1 MATPALTSSTST
13 STISSRIVYINGR
26 HRFQSN
32 KVSTAKYTF
41 VTFLPKF
48 LFEQFRRY
56 ANLFFLFIALM
67 QQIPNVSPTGRF
79 TTAVP
84 LVFILTVSAIKEI
97 FEDIRRHRA
106 DASVNRSE
114 ATVLNKLT
122 GKCDKKKWQE
132 VAVGE
137 VVKVTNNQFF
147 PADLLLISSSEPH
160 GMCYIETAN
169 LDGETNLKIRQSLA
183 ATHECV
189 TSEKVLNDL
198 NMVSIECDVPNK
210 FLYEFKGNLKIN
222 DRIHTINPDQIL
234 LRGAKLKNSNWIFGV
249 VLYTGHETKLM
260 MNSHRESPLKQ
271 STMDKV
277 TNSHIMSL
285 FAILGVISLISTI
298 ASSIWNYENNHWYL
312 GSYAGFSSNFFFT
325 FLTFVILFNNLVP
338 ISLQVTLEVV
348 RFFQAQFINSDLD
361 MYHEESDTPAM
372 ARTSNLNEELGQV
385 KYILSDKTGTLTRN
399 IMEFKMASIAGEIYS
414 ASSDF
419 NRLQQLAATNSTVR
433 EFLTLLAVCH
443 TVVPELTN
451 RQNEDELTSEP
462 SSSSS
467 TTCTSSKCKSPP
479 SLESIKYQATS
490 PDEAA
495 LVNGVAKLGFTF
507 TTRTPQA
514 VLINALG
521 VEEKYEILQVNEF
534 SSDRKRMSVII
545 RDANGKIK
553 IYVKGADTV
562 ITSRIFDD
570 SPSKEF
576 IDKTIDDL
584 EHFATL
590 GLRTL
595 CCAYA
600 EFTPQRY
607 NVWFERYQ
615 EALEADIT
623 VRESLLEELT
633 NEAESGLHLLGA
645 TAVEDK
651 LQVGVPEAID
661 TLLKAG
667 IKIWILT
674 GDKKETAINIGFSCK
689 LLGVNSPLI
698 VLSEDTLDAT
708 HEAVNNLNITS
719 SKTGLVIDG
728 NVLRF
733 ALHSDIKVTL
743 MKAALRC
750 RSVICCRVSPS
761 QKAEI
766 VDMVNSI
773 TNQVTLAIGDG
784 ANDVAMIQKANVGV
798 GISGQEGLQA
808 AHSADY
814 AISQFRFLVKLLL
827 VHGSWSHSRL
837 CKLILYSFYKNIA
850 LYVIELWFATQSGWS
865 GQTIFERWTIGLYN
879 VFFTAAPPL
888 TFGLFDRQCSSDAMI
903 KYPSLYSSHGDLFS
917 TKLFW
922 IWVWSAILHS
932 LVLFWLTYFM
942 IENDT
947 LWSTGLADGGYL
959 VFGNILYTYVIIT
972 VCLKAALETSTWTW
986 FTHAAI
992 WGSIGIWFVF
1002 LILYSRFWPT
1012 LPMAAD
1018 MAGMD
1023 EMIFT
1028 SAPFWLG
1035 LFTIPLMTIMV
1046 DVTVKVINRTCF
1058 KTLADQV
1065 NDMEKRSVL
1074 TSPSQQT
1081 LLSETARLIRN
1092 VFDSTR
1098 RLKGTSSASEE
1109 DAGRI
1114 AARVSHEPPVELQ
1127 HGYAFSQEEN
1137 GAVPQS
1143 QIIRVYDTTKAK
1155 PTGQ

>member
-1 MATPALTSSTST
+1 MSTSEPVLTSSTS
-13 STISSRIVYINGR
+13 SNTISSRIVYINGR

-106 DASVNRSE
+106 DASVNRST
-114 ATVLNKLT
+114 ATYLNKST
-122 GKCDKKKWQE
+122 GKWEKKKWQE
-132 VAVGE
+132 ICVGE
-137 VVKVTNNQFF
+137 VIKVTNNQFF

-234 LRGAKLKNSNWIFGV
+234 LRGAKLKNSNWVFGV

-260 MNSHRESPLKQ
+260 MNSTRESPLKQ

-285 FAILGVISLISTI
+285 FAILAVIAFISTI
-298 ASSIWNYENNHWYL
+298 ASLIWNHDNTHWYL
-312 GSYAGFSSNFFFT
+312 GPYAGYTSNPFFT

-399 IMEFKMASIAGEIYS
+399 IMEFKMASIAGDTFS

-419 NRLQQLAATNSTVR
+419 HRLQQLAATDENVR
-433 EFLTLLAVCH
+433 EFLTLIAVCH

-451 RQNEDELTSEP
+451 RNNDELSSVPE
-462 SSSSS
+462 SSSSN
-467 TTCTSSKCKSPP
+467 SPP
-479 SLESIKYQATS
+479 SPDTIKYQATS

-514 VLINALG
+514 VIINALG
-521 VEEKYEILQVNEF
+521 VEEKYEILNVNEF

-545 RDANGKIK
+545 RDANDRIK

-562 ITSRIFDD
+562 ITSRIYED
-570 SPSKEF
+570 SPSKEY
-576 IDKTIDDL
+576 IEKTIEDL
-584 EHFATL
+584 EQFATL

-607 NVWFERYQ
+607 RDWSKRYQ
-615 EALEADIT
+615 AALSSDIKI
-623 VRESLLEELT
+623 REQLIEEIT

-689 LLGVNSPLI
+689 LLGANSPLI
-698 VLSEDTLDAT
+698 VLSEDTLDDT
-708 HEAVNNLNITS
+708 RTAVNNLNITT

-733 ALHSDIKVTL
+733 ALHSDIKFAL

-750 RSVICCRVSPS
+750 KSVICCRVSPS

-766 VDMVNSI
+766 VEMVHSL

-827 VHGSWSHSRL
+827 VHGAWSHSRL

-850 LYVIELWFATQSGWS
+850 LYVIELWFATVSGWS

-903 KYPSLYSSHGDLFS
+903 KYPSLYSNHGDLFS

-932 LVLFWLTYFM
+932 LALFWLTYFM
-942 IENDT
+942 IQNDT
-947 LWSTGLADGGYL
+947 LWSSGIADGGYL

-972 VCLKAALETSTWTW
+972 VCLKAALETTTWTW

-1002 LILYSRFWPT
+1002 LVIYSCFWPT

-1023 EMIFT
+1023 EMIFS
-1028 SAPFWLG
+1028 SASFWLG
-1035 LFTIPLMTIMV
+1035 MFTIPLMTIIV
-1046 DVTVKVINRTCF
+1046 DVTFKVINRTCF

-1098 RLKGTSSASEE
+1098 RLKGTSSAASEE
-1109 DAGRI
+1109 DSSRI
-1114 AARVSHEPPVELQ
+1114 AARLAHEPAVELQ

-1143 QIIRVYDTTKAK
+1143 TIIRVYDTTKAK
-1155 PTGQ
+1155 PSGQ